1 MLFYTGISGGV
12 ASCQQPKKT
21 FLYPKRTHFYII
33 PSPAFGVVLEYD
45 RASEEDAD
53 AYQCWV
59 HLKYLKIKHLITTIY
74 ISYKYVE
81 FRNILAL
88 C

>member
-59 HLKYLKIKHLITTIY
+59 HLKYLKIWLVQTFNNHYLHFLQ
-74 ISYKYVE
+74 V
-81 FRNILAL
+81 RRV
-88 C
+88 